1 VYYATLSALAVFISL
16 RLIQKRKAL
25 FNNIEAESKRLFEL
39 GETLA
44 KDFVIIAIV
53 FTLSLM
59 LSSLLKINPA
69 FF

>member
-1 VYYATLSALAVFISL
+1 LALSALAVFISL
-16 RLIQKRKAL
+16 RLIQKRKTL
-25 FNNIEAESKRLFEL
+25 FNNVEVGSKRLFEL

-59 LSSLLKINPA
+59 VSSLLKISPI